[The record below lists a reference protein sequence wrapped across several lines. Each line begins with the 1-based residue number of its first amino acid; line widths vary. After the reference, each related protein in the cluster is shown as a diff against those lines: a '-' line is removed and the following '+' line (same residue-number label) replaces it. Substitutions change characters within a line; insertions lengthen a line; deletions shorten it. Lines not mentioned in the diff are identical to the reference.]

1 MPSLFFARRFF
12 TPAARLA
19 ALVALGPAI
28 AFVGAL
34 VAVASVAG
42 TAAAEPSAA
51 QPAMSRL
58 TAHAF
63 SFSGIEG
70 GRIDLAEFAGRPI
83 LVVNTASRCGFTGQL
98 AGLQSLHERF
108 GPRGLAVIG
117 VPSNDFRQELEDNA
131 AVAAFC
137 QSRFGVTFPM
147 AEISS
152 VRGAGAH
159 PFYRWA
165 ARERP
170 GEAPRWNFH
179 KYLIGP
185 DGRIA
190 ASFATT
196 TDPTDPRV
204 LAAIERALGQGS

>member
-1 MPSLFFARRFF
+1 MTPSILRR
-12 TPAARLA
+12 TLIRSALLVPAAML
-19 ALVALGPAI
+19 
-28 AFVGAL
+28 
-34 VAVASVAG
+34 ASVALAA
-42 TAAAEPSAA
+42 TAPRA
-51 QPAMSRL
+51 QAGDAVSSP

-63 SFSGIEG
+63 SFAGIEG
-70 GRIDLAEFAGRPI
+70 GRIDLAAFAGRPI

-98 AGLQSLHERF
+98 AGLQTLHERF
-108 GPRGLAVIG
+108 GERGLVVIG

-137 QSRFGVTFPM
+137 QGRFGVTFPM

-152 VRGAGAH
+152 VRGAQAH

-185 DGRIA
+185 DGRISA
-190 ASFATT
+190 TFATT
-196 TDPTDPRV
+196 TEPTDPRV
-204 LAAIERALGQGS
+204 IAAIERLVGQGS

>member
-1 MPSLFFARRFF
+1 MTPSILRR
-12 TPAARLA
+12 TLIRSALLVPAAML
-19 ALVALGPAI
+19 
-28 AFVGAL
+28 
-34 VAVASVAG
+34 ASVALAA
-42 TAAAEPSAA
+42 TALRA
-51 QPAMSRL
+51 QASDAVSSPTVSTP

-63 SFSGIEG
+63 SFAGIEG
-70 GRIDLAEFAGRPI
+70 GRIDLADFAGRPI

-98 AGLQSLHERF
+98 AGLQTLHERF
-108 GPRGLAVIG
+108 GPRGLVVIG

-137 QSRFGVTFPM
+137 QGRFGVSFPM

-152 VRGAGAH
+152 VRGLDAH

-185 DGRIA
+185 DGRISA
-190 ASFATT
+190 TFATT
-196 TDPTDPRV
+196 TEPTDPRI
-204 LAAIERALGQGS
+204 LAAIERLVGQGS

>member
-1 MPSLFFARRFF
+1 MTPTILRR
-12 TPAARLA
+12 TLIRSALLLPAAML
-19 ALVALGPAI
+19 
-28 AFVGAL
+28 
-34 VAVASVAG
+34 ASVALAA
-42 TAAAEPSAA
+42 TALRA
-51 QPAMSRL
+51 QASDAVSTP

-63 SFSGIEG
+63 SFAGIEG
-70 GRIDLAEFAGRPI
+70 GRIDLADFAGRPI

-98 AGLQSLHERF
+98 AGLQTLHERF
-108 GPRGLAVIG
+108 GSHGLVVIG

-137 QSRFGVTFPM
+137 QGRFGVTFPM

-185 DGRIA
+185 DGRISA
-190 ASFATT
+190 TFATT
-196 TDPTDPRV
+196 TEPTDPRI
-204 LAAIERALGQGS
+204 LAAIERLVGQGS